1 MASQAL
7 ACPSDE
13 VLFKAA
19 QDAVKTLPEL
29 DDRNKLRL
37 YAHYKQATV
46 GPAQGSRPSIFQQV
60 ARAKWDAWS
69 ELHNM
74 NNIDAMRGYCSLADE
89 FVPGWR
95 TSVQEGHSSQN
106 QADTTEAQTGVATS
120 CPSDEVLF
128 KAAQDAVK
136 TLPELDGRNK
146 LRLYAHYK
154 QATVGPA
161 QGSRPSIFQQVAR
174 AKWDAWSELQNMNN
188 IDAMRGYCSLA
199 DEFVPGWRTSVQEGH
214 SSQNQVD
221 TTEAQTGVATSCPS
235 DEVLFKAA
243 QEAVKT
249 LPELDD
255 RNKLR
260 LYAHYKQATVGP
272 AQGSRPSIFQQVARA
287 KWDAWSEL
295 QSMNNIDAMRGYCS
309 LADEFV
315 PGWRTSVQEGHSS
328 QNQADTTADQTGVAT
343 SCPSDEVLFKAAQ
356 DAVKTLPELDDRNKL
371 RLYAHYKQA
380 TVGPAQGSRPSIFQ
394 QVARA
399 KWDAWS
405 ELQNMNNIDA
415 MRGYCSLADEFV
427 PGWRT
432 SVQEGHSSQNQVD
445 TTEDQTGVATS
456 CPSDEVLFKA
466 AQDAVKTLPELD
478 DRNKLRLYA
487 HYKQA
492 TVGPA
497 QGSRPSIF
505 QQVARAKWDAW
516 SELQNMNNIDAMRG
530 YCSLADEF
538 VPGWRTSVQE
548 GHSSQNQADTTE
560 DQTGVATSCPSDE
573 VLFKAAQDAVKTL
586 PELDGRNKLRLY
598 AHYKQATVGP
608 AQGSRPS
615 ILQQVARAKWD
626 AWSELQSMN
635 NIDAMRGYCSL
646 ADEFVPGWRNSVQE
660 GHSSLHPAS
669 FQDSSAKLDSLERWG
684 YEDTRFVASSVSKLR
699 GAVGIEVTFTS
710 DRYPVSRKANGLWD
724 FFQEVGLHLKVKDS
738 PKFLP
743 KLPDSESCE
752 STSSLMD
759 LLQLED
765 ELVSSSPL
773 DRLRG
778 GTSQVFSDLW
788 RLRHGALGDRRMPD
802 LVVQPRCEGHVRASN
817 CLKRGK
823 FQQKWDLVKENY
835 GRYNM

>member
-1 MASQAL
+1 MP
-7 ACPSDE
+7 C
-13 VLFKAA
+13 VVTAA
-19 QDAVKTLPEL
+19 WQTSSFLVGAPVSKRDTVRRIRWTLL
-29 DDRNKLRL
+29 KL
-37 YAHYKQATV
+37 K
-46 GPAQGSRPSIFQQV
+46 
-60 ARAKWDAWS
+60 
-69 ELHNM
+69 
-74 NNIDAMRGYCSLADE
+74 
-89 FVPGWR
+89 
-95 TSVQEGHSSQN
+95 
-106 QADTTEAQTGVATS
+106 TGVATS

-128 KAAQDAVK
+128 KA
-136 TLPELDGRNK
+136 
-146 LRLYAHYK
+146 
-154 QATVGPA
+154 
-161 QGSRPSIFQQVAR
+161 
-174 AKWDAWSELQNMNN
+174 
-188 IDAMRGYCSLA
+188 
-199 DEFVPGWRTSVQEGH
+199 
-214 SSQNQVD
+214 
-221 TTEAQTGVATSCPS
+221 
-235 DEVLFKAA
+235 AA

-343 SCPSDEVLFKAAQ
+343 SCPSDEVLFQAAQ

-516 SELQNMNNIDAMRG
+516 SELQSMNNIDAMRG

-548 GHSSQNQADTTE
+548 GHSSQNQADTTA

-573 VLFKAAQDAVKTL
+573 VLFQAAQDAVKTL
-586 PELDGRNKLRLY
+586 PELDDCL
-598 AHYKQATVGP
+598 H
-608 AQGSRPS
+608 S
-615 ILQQVARAKWD
+615 ILSSFEQHFITGACQRLARHLDYSGFLRMSWIVAALLCCLWLRSFQWLQKKMFFHECFRDSPLSLDTFSWAANQSCVHFFDFFYWGTWVFKWSCCKTKLKSCIVLHPTCTTLVCDTQSPQNISYASKDLNIHGAKW
-626 AWSELQSMN
+626 SGFM
-635 NIDAMRGYCSL
+635 I
-646 ADEFVPGWRNSVQE
+646 
-660 GHSSLHPAS
+660 
-669 FQDSSAKLDSLERWG
+669 
-684 YEDTRFVASSVSKLR
+684 
-699 GAVGIEVTFTS
+699 
-710 DRYPVSRKANGLWD
+710 
-724 FFQEVGLHLKVKDS
+724 
-738 PKFLP
+738 
-743 KLPDSESCE
+743 
-752 STSSLMD
+752 
-759 LLQLED
+759 LL
-765 ELVSSSPL
+765 
-773 DRLRG
+773 
-778 GTSQVFSDLW
+778 
-788 RLRHGALGDRRMPD
+788 
-802 LVVQPRCEGHVRASN
+802 
-817 CLKRGK
+817 CL
-823 FQQKWDLVKENY
+823 
-835 GRYNM
+835 